1 MTTPPDELHAAL
13 ALASLPGVGAVS
25 ARRLRLAADS
35 FASAFATA
43 AAGVDGGVAEEA
55 RRLARE
61 VAAQGEA
68 RGVRAIPF
76 GTEGY
81 PESLAALEDP
91 PVVLF
96 ALGKL
101 TLSLRASVALVGAR
115 QATPYG
121 RRVVREIARRLASH
135 GIVVVSGLASG
146 IDAEA
151 HAATLESHGDTI
163 AVLGTGVD
171 VSYPAANDRL
181 QRQVARD
188 GLLLSELPP
197 GRRAHAGA
205 FPRRNRIIA
214 ALADVVVVVEA
225 GVRSGALIT
234 AQVGDAVGRLVAAVP
249 GPIDAEQSGGTNRL
263 LRDGAHA
270 IASVD
275 DVLGL
280 VALTARGRAALSARA
295 REAPADGV
303 QLADAGASGGAA
315 AASPAQVWAPAA
327 PPSLDG
333 LSPRERVLAVLAH
346 GARTPDELVRA
357 CDVSPRDVGVA
368 LAMLTMDGA
377 IAIDAAGLAYRVD
390 RAGWT
395 TR

>member
-1 MTTPPDELHAAL
+1 MAL
-13 ALASLPGVGAVS
+13 AELPGVGAVS
-25 ARRLRLAADS
+25 ARRLRDATGS
-35 FASAFATA
+35 FVAAFATA
-43 AAGVDGGVAEEA
+43 SVDVAGPVVEESLRYAEQ
-55 RRLARE
+55 
-61 VAAQGEA
+61 VAATCAA
-68 RGVRAIPF
+68 RGIAAVAF
-76 GTEGY
+76 GGEGY
-81 PESLAALEDP
+81 PDALAALEDP

-96 ALGKL
+96 SEGDL
-101 TLSLRASVALVGAR
+101 TMASRASVALVGAR

-121 RRVVREIARRLASH
+121 RRVAREVARRLAAH
-135 GIVVVSGLASG
+135 GIVVVSGLAAG

-151 HAATLESHGDTI
+151 HVATLEARGETV
-163 AVLGTGVD
+163 AVLGTGID
-171 VSYPAANDRL
+171 VSYPVSNARL

-249 GPIDAEQSGGTNRL
+249 GPIDAAQSEGANRL
-263 LRDGAHA
+263 LRDGAQT

-280 VALTARGRAALSARA
+280 VALTARGRAALAARGGA
-295 REAPADGV
+295 ASGDPV
-303 QLADAGASGGAA
+303 QLADASAAPRTTAEWGSSTPAELASSTQA
-315 AASPAQVWAPAA
+315 VAPALA
-327 PPSLDG
+327 GLPPD
-333 LSPRERVLAVLAH
+333 ERVLAVLAS

-357 CDVSPRDVGVA
+357 CEVSPREVGAA
-368 LAMLTMDGA
+368 LATLTVRGA
-377 IAIDAAGLAYRVD
+377 VAIDAAGLAYRID
-390 RAGWT
+390 RERWT
-395 TR
+395 AP